1 MYMDEEIKYQL
12 IERNEGILLDDDLLS
27 PAEVKD
33 EYERIKSEYLQNRT
47 EEQFYNNFDI
57 KVLEIRINM
66 YDVYGI

>member
-12 IERNEGILLDDDLLS
+12 IERNEGVLLVDDLLS
-27 PAEVKD
+27 PVEVKD
-33 EYERIKSEYLQNRT
+33 EYERIKSEYLQNHT

-57 KVLEIRINM
+57 KVLEIHINM

>member
-33 EYERIKSEYLQNRT
+33 EYERIKSEYL
-47 EEQFYNNFDI
+47 
-57 KVLEIRINM
+57 
-66 YDVYGI
+66 

>member
-1 MYMDEEIKYQL
+1 MYMDKEIKYQL

-33 EYERIKSEYLQNRT
+33 EYERIKSEYLQNHT